1 MSLHIIDLPA
11 PATLAAAGVGVRQA
25 IAGERVAFVLP
36 APADEFASEVRL
48 RLLRRQADAAGVQVG
63 LVTADA
69 DVCYFARRAGVP
81 TFASAQAASE
91 RWRYP
96 RPEPALPAPTAARP
110 AVVRPPQKVGLGLAA
125 PVIATAGGVTVFDG
139 VIRRRRDAWWAR
151 SLGYVAISLL
161 IAGLLF
167 GLAMVLLPSATV
179 TLTPAH
185 TRFVSSVEVTAQ
197 TGIDEPNASNS
208 LVPARLV
215 QARVEGTASTQATGS
230 DFAPA
235 GKARGFVILIN
246 RTAREVKVP
255 VNTVVRTVTGNNI
268 RFRTQAEVTVPSG
281 IGQRAGVAIEAV
293 ESGRQG
299 NVSAGT
305 ISEVEGPLGLSLR
318 ANNEAGTGGG
328 SVADVVVV
336 TQADKER
343 VLGQLQESVQ
353 RLAYEKL
360 AASLRQGEYIPP
372 ETVETFTLAETY
384 DRFAGEQAD
393 SVGLTLQL
401 LARGTAVDL
410 DGARS
415 LADRSLRNTVPAE
428 NFLLEDTVQIGQPTF
443 NRFEAEAVAMT
454 LTASGDALAPIPAGQ
469 VRALLAGVPV
479 SEAAAVLQRRFDL
492 ARPPVVELDRGW
504 LGRDWLGRLP
514 YIPTRIRVRV
524 LQE

>member
-11 PATLAAAGVGVRQA
+11 PATLAAASVGIHQA
-25 IAGERVAFVLP
+25 VAGERVAFVLP
-36 APADEFASEVRL
+36 APADDFANEVRL
-48 RLLRRQADAAGVQVG
+48 RVLRRQADAAGVQVG
-63 LVTADA
+63 LVTTDA
-69 DVCYFARRAGVP
+69 DVRYFARRAGVP
-81 TFASAQAASE
+81 TFASVQAANE
-91 RWRYP
+91 PWRYP
-96 RPEPALPAPTAARP
+96 KPEATLPAPEAARP
-110 AVVRPPQKVGLGLAA
+110 MVVRPPQKVGLGLAA
-125 PVIATAGGVTVFDG
+125 PIIATAGGATVYDG
-139 VIRRRRDAWWAR
+139 LLRRRRDLWWLR
-151 SLGYVAISLL
+151 SLGYVLISLL

-167 GLAMVLLPSATV
+167 GLAVLLLPSATV

-197 TGIDEPNASNS
+197 TGIDEPDTSNS

-215 QARVEGTASTQATGS
+215 QARVEGSASTPATGS

-255 VNTVVRTVTGNNI
+255 VNTIVRTVTGNNV
-268 RFRTQAEVTVPSG
+268 RFRTQAEVTVPAG

-293 ESGRQG
+293 EPGRQG
-299 NVSAGT
+299 NVGAGT

-318 ANNEAGTGGG
+318 SSNESGTGGG
-328 SVADVVVV
+328 TVADVVVV

-343 VLGQLQESVQ
+343 VLGQLQSSVQ

-372 ETVETFTLAETY
+372 ETVQTFTLAETY
-384 DRFAGEQAD
+384 DRFAGEQAE

-401 LARGTAVDL
+401 LARGMAVDL
-410 DGARS
+410 EGAGS
-415 LADRSLRNTVPAE
+415 LADRSIRLAIPPDH
-428 NFLLEDTVQIGQPTF
+428 FLLDDTVQIGQPSF
-443 NRFEAEAVAMT
+443 NRFAEESVNMT
-454 LTASGDALAPIPAGQ
+454 LTASGDALVPIPTGD
-469 VRALLAGVPV
+469 VRALLAGLPLG
-479 SEAAAVLQRRFDL
+479 EAAAALQRRLDL
-492 ARPPVVELDRGW
+492 ARPPVIEVERA
-504 LGRDWLGRLP
+504 WLGRLP